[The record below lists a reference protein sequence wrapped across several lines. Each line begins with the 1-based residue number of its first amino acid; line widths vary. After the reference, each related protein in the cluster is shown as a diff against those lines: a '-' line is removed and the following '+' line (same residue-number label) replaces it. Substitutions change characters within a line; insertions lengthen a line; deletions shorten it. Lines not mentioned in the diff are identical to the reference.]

1 MIQVAPSI
9 LSADFAR
16 LGAEVAAVG
25 KAGADMIHLDV
36 MDGHFVPNLT
46 IGPDVVRC
54 LRPYTKLPLDAH
66 LMCTYPSD
74 FVAAFARAG
83 ADYITFHLE
92 SCDDAADV
100 IALIKKHKKKAGI
113 SIRPET
119 DIADLEPYLADIRLV
134 LVMGVPPG
142 FGGQG
147 MSPETPAKIAALKK
161 LVGRR
166 KILIAVD
173 GGVNPETAPACAR
186 AGADILVSGYY
197 VFGQKSYRKAIAQL
211 RGKP

>member
-16 LGAEVAAVG
+16 LGAEVAAAD
-25 KAGADMIHLDV
+25 KAGADMIHLDI

-54 LRPYTKLPLDAH
+54 IRPHTDLPLDAH

-74 FVAAFARAG
+74 FVAAFAQAG

-100 IALIKKHKKKAGI
+100 ISLIKKHGKKAGI
-113 SIRPET
+113 SIKPET
-119 DIADLEPYLADIRLV
+119 KVSDLIPYLPDIRLV
-134 LVMGVPPG
+134 LVMGVAPG
-142 FGGQG
+142 FGGQK
-147 MSPETPAKIAALKK
+147 MSPKTLERIAELKALI
-161 LVGRR
+161 GRK

-173 GGVNPETAPACAR
+173 GGVNPITAPACVL
-186 AGADILVSGYY
+186 AGADILVSGHY

-211 RGKP
+211 RGTP

>member
-16 LGAEVAAVG
+16 LGAEAAAVD
-25 KAGADMIHLDV
+25 KAGADMIHVDV

-46 IGPDVVRC
+46 IGPDAVRC
-54 LRPYTKLPLDAH
+54 IRPYTKLPFDVH
-66 LMCTYPSD
+66 LMCVYPSD
-74 FVAAFARAG
+74 FVDAFADAG

-100 IALIKKHKKKAGI
+100 ISQIKKHKKKIGI
-113 SIRPET
+113 SIRPDT
-119 DIADLEPYLADIRLV
+119 KVSDLIPYLPDIHLV
-134 LVMGVPPG
+134 LIMGVAPG
-142 FGGQG
+142 FGGQK
-147 MSPETPAKIAALKK
+147 MNPKALDKIAELKD
-161 LVGRR
+161 LIGRK

-173 GGVNPETAPACAR
+173 GGVNPETAPACIL

-197 VFGQKSYRKAIAQL
+197 VFKQKSYRKAIMQL
-211 RGKP
+211 KEEP